1 VSLFCFDTSLINE
14 NINQHAE
21 IGLFDVLLLS
31 LGLGKKIFFSKKA
44 AIDYRNLTVKVMR
57 KANLYYFSLRIK
69 IELLKVGQI
78 KRQENFS
85 RPLYEN

>member
-1 VSLFCFDTSLINE
+1 MFCSYRW
-14 NINQHAE
+14 
-21 IGLFDVLLLS
+21 GLE
-31 LGLGKKIFFSKKA
+31 KRFFSKKA
-44 AIDYRNLTVKVMR
+44 AIDCRNLTVKVMR
-57 KANLYYFSLRIK
+57 KANFYYFSLRIK